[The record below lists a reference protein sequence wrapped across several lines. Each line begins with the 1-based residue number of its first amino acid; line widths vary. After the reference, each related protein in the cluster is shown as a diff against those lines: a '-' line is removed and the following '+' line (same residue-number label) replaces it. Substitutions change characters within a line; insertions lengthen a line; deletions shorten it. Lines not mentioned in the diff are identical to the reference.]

1 MNSTILE
8 SNNYSRRWLTAD
20 WCCCVAV
27 DLRSRVET
35 YQCGNDIRLSPSAAE
50 VLDEGEGLGHDGVEE
65 PVDVGAD
72 IGHRLRTIFILRFAA
87 LRGSVLMLGL
97 VASSQEFWCWDWWP
111 AHRNFDAL
119 SSGLWCVVPWT
130 LVRCPLDF
138 VVLTAPHC
146 LIHFKEM
153 HN

>member
-1 MNSTILE
+1 M
-8 SNNYSRRWLTAD
+8 
-20 WCCCVAV
+20 
-27 DLRSRVET
+27 ET

-87 LRGSVLMLGL
+87 LRGSVLAILMLGL
-97 VASSQEFWCWDWWP
+97 VASSQELWCWDWWP
-111 AHRNFDAL
+111 AHRNFGAA
-119 SSGLWCVVPWT
+119 SS
-130 LVRCPLDF
+130 
-138 VVLTAPHC
+138 

>member
-87 LRGSVLMLGL
+87 LRGSVLAILMLGL

-111 AHRNFDAL
+111 AHRN
-119 SSGLWCVVPWT
+119 

-138 VVLTAPHC
+138 GALSPGLGALSPGLRC
-146 LIHFKEM
+146 LDRASSLIHFY
-153 HN
+153 